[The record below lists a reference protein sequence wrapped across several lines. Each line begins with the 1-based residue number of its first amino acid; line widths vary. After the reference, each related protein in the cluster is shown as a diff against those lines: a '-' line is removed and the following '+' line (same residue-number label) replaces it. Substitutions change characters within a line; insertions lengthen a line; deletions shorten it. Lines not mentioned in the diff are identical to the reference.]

1 MKRFFILV
9 FALFQI
15 QLEAQVVSKD
25 GKVEYSKVFEE
36 TDDFGSDYL
45 EKIEQSLPPVKETE
59 LRLQMLWDLGY
70 YYHTRNLR
78 KSLSVINQGLEEA
91 RMAESEL
98 WEGRMQVAQGAI
110 MLRMEQLDQAEE
122 VLQSAL
128 EKLPESETWLLL
140 TNL

>member
-1 MKRFFILV
+1 
-9 FALFQI
+9 
-15 QLEAQVVSKD
+15 
-25 GKVEYSKVFEE
+25 
-36 TDDFGSDYL
+36 
-45 EKIEQSLPPVKETE
+45 VKETE

-110 MLRMEQLDQAEE
+110 MLRME
-122 VLQSAL
+122 
-128 EKLPESETWLLL
+128 
-140 TNL
+140 